1 MGTNGFGT
9 EGSRAAADASISKS
23 LLTHP
28 VVVVALGA
36 TLVTE
41 WLLPLQYRPVL
52 FRQDLEILAFACSV
66 VSGGIAYGSYRR
78 ARVSGVFKVRWLLEA
93 IFAVLAAFVLGA
105 IWMRFVPHNGV
116 NGIGAPRAWVIVLVA
131 LWGGLCAVAGA
142 GLGCRRAWPSL
153 LRVPLAA
160 GMVLAAVVLM
170 AVASAALNS
179 KPGGVAQGRCVERV
193 SVAYCYYSGYEPFVA
208 EWQLPIEA
216 VLAEIPD
223 DVLAGLALTVRQGSG
238 RHVDLDALATPGLQW
253 GPASTARLSLALD
266 TANSIVGINDDYK
279 QGERAGTQV
288 PGRPGLGCGPG
299 GDSGRMV
306 VSWWLAGQ
314 LDEATRRQV
323 IEMNERDPAQ
333 DAISGNGYAEVVG
346 GGPTPLAAQL
356 LERDDSE
363 VGSVIRAH
371 WAELTA
377 PDVGVGSVIELFG
390 LEMVDGVGWSVE
402 ADDPQELPSGC
413 PPAPRR

>member
-1 MGTNGFGT
+1 MGTHVSET
-9 EGSRAAADASISKS
+9 EGSRVAADASPSKS

-28 VVVVALGA
+28 VFVGAFGA
-36 TLVTE
+36 TLFAE
-41 WLLPLQYRPVL
+41 WLLPLQVRPVL
-52 FRQDLEILAFACSV
+52 FRDDLEILAFACSV

-78 ARVSGVFKVRWLLEA
+78 ARVSGVFEVRWVLEA

-116 NGIGAPRAWVIVLVA
+116 TGIGAPRPWVIVLVA
-131 LWGGLCAVAGA
+131 LWGGLCAAAGA

-160 GMVLAAVVLM
+160 GMVLAALVVM

-193 SVAYCYYSGYEPFVA
+193 SVTYCYYSGYEPFVA
-208 EWQLPIEA
+208 EWQLPVQA
-216 VLAEIPD
+216 VLAEVPD

-266 TANSIVGINDDYK
+266 TANSVVGINDDYK
-279 QGERAGTQV
+279 QGERGGRQV
-288 PGRPGLGCGPG
+288 PDRPGVGCGPG

-306 VSWWLAGQ
+306 VAWWLAGQ
-314 LDEATRRQV
+314 IDDATRRQV
-323 IEMNERDPAQ
+323 REMNERDPAQ
-333 DAISGNGYAEVVG
+333 DAISGNNYAEVVG

-363 VGSVIRAH
+363 VGSLIRAR

-377 PDVGVGSVIELFG
+377 PDVGVGPIIELFG
-390 LEMVDGVGWSVE
+390 LEMVEGVGWSGE
-402 ADDPQELPSGC
+402 TDDPEEVPTGC